1 MEEIQMNP
9 PMIIK
14 MLSDERIREY
24 TAGASRAAARGW
36 PARHRMASI
45 AHWVSTARTNLVHG
59 HSTSTSDSSAQCC
72 PAT

>member
-1 MEEIQMNP
+1 MNH

-24 TAGASRAAARGW
+24 TAGPSRSAAIDR
-36 PARHRMASI
+36 PARRRMGSI
-45 AHWVSTARTNLVHG
+45 AHSVSTALTDLLHRRVTDL
-59 HSTSTSDSSAQCC
+59 SASSAGCC